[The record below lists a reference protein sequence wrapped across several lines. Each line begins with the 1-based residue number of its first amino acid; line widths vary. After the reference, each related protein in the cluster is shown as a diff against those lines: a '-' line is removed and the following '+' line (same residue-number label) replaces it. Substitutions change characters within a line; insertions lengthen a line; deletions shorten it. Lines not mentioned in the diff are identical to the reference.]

1 MASHRYEIG
10 VGLLLLTAGAAAAFM
25 ALQVGALDAW
35 GQDRIRLTVPMVDA
49 AGLKAADEVTIAGV
63 SVGQIEALGVDGS
76 RAVATLSVDRAAG
89 IRADA
94 VVRVRQRSL
103 LGEKYLEV
111 EPGSGAPLD
120 DGGQLAPVGPQMEI
134 DEVIAAI
141 APVLQ
146 ALDPEDVALALDALG
161 RAIAE
166 DPDRVGRMLAN
177 ADRLVANAATAS
189 DELPSL
195 LEDGRAAMSQVR
207 STTGSASRA
216 LAAVEARAGEA
227 RSVIARA
234 DNVLGQVESADPG
247 ALVTDSR
254 AAVADVR
261 EVVAT
266 LDGSTGDLQGIL
278 DTLSEIDREEL
289 VRMLREE
296 GVLIRLFPKKQRKE

>member
-49 AGLKAADEVTIAGV
+49 AGLKEADEVTIAGV
-63 SVGQIEALGVDGS
+63 SVGQIESLGVDGS
-76 RAVATLSVDRAAG
+76 LAIATLTVDRAAG

-94 VVRVRQRSL
+94 VIRVRQRSL

-111 EPGSGAPLD
+111 EPGSGAPLE
-120 DGGQLAPVGPQMEI
+120 DGGTLPAVGPQLEI

-141 APVLQ
+141 APILQ
-146 ALDPEDVALALDALG
+146 ALDPEDVAAALDALG
-161 RAIAE
+161 TALAE
-166 DPDRVGRMLAN
+166 DPERLGRMLAN

-189 DELPSL
+189 DELPAL
-195 LEDGRAAMSQVR
+195 MADGRAAMSQVR
-207 STTGSASRA
+207 GTTGSANRA

-234 DNVLGQVESADPG
+234 DTVLGQVEAADPG

-261 EVVAT
+261 KVVAT

-278 DTLSEIDREEL
+278 DTLSEFDREML
-289 VRMLREE
+289 VEMLREE
-296 GVLIRLFPKKQRKE
+296 GVLIRLFPKKNKEK